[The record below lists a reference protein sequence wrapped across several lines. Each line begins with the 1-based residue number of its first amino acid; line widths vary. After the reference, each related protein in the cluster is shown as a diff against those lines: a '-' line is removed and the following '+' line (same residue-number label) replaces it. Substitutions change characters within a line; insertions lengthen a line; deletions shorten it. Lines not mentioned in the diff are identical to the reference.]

1 MKTFIANW
9 KMNGSISQ
17 LKLFCDE
24 LNCASLQSCNLILA
38 LPSVYLLTAKKLIK
52 NDHIHLASQTLSPH
66 SHGAY
71 TGQISAPML
80 KEIGCQ
86 YALVGHSERRDFESN
101 EDIEHQIHQCITHNI
116 TPILCFGETHKE
128 REQGSTN
135 HVLLDQIQFAINQPQ
150 ISQHILLAY
159 EPRWAIGTGS
169 PPSTNEIKSILSFL
183 KEQTTVPILYGGSVS
198 RDNAKNILT
207 TGVNGLLIG
216 GASLDCNH
224 LLDIIAQY
232 QLV

>member
-1 MKTFIANW
+1 MHRTWSETAVYDIEQPINDPSKHCRAH
-9 KMNGSISQ
+9 
-17 LKLFCDE
+17 
-24 LNCASLQSCNLILA
+24 AS
-38 LPSVYLLTAKKLIK
+38 
-52 NDHIHLASQTLSPH
+52 SQT
-66 SHGAY
+66 
-71 TGQISAPML
+71 
-80 KEIGCQ
+80 
-86 YALVGHSERRDFESN
+86 SN
-101 EDIEHQIHQCITHNI
+101 IKSKRQ
-116 TPILCFGETHKE
+116 
-128 REQGSTN
+128 
-135 HVLLDQIQFAINQPQ
+135 DQIQFAINQPQ

-169 PPSTNEIKSILSFL
+169 PPSTNEIKSMLSFL
-183 KEQTTVPILYGGSVS
+183 KEQTTMPILYGGSVS